1 MSGFY
6 RRALSKLNRLNL
18 EQCRELLV
26 SASQEIFRLDT
37 VLDSLPCGI
46 LVCDEKHRLLM
57 ANKAALRF
65 LPMSYT
71 EGELLWELL
80 PDEPVANFFQQVL
93 KHGDRV
99 LEHEMDIQT
108 QGPPGP
114 NRLLSISVHPLV
126 EKRHITGSL
135 VYMEDI
141 TEKRGREVRLRR
153 AENLASL
160 TTLAA
165 GVAHEIK
172 NPLGAISIHLQLLR
186 KALNK
191 KEKQQEPETDALV
204 DKYFS
209 VLNEEVD
216 RLTA

>member
-65 LPMSYT
+65 LPISHA
-71 EGELLWELL
+71 EGEVLWELI
-80 PDEPVANFFQQVL
+80 PDERIANFFQQAL
-93 KHGDRV
+93 QRGDKL
-99 LEHEMDIQT
+99 LEQEMDLHT

-135 VYMEDI
+135 VYIEDI

-165 GVAHEIK
+165 DKEPFGGDFDSSPAFAES
-172 NPLGAISIHLQLLR
+172 PRQ
-186 KALNK
+186 
-191 KEKQQEPETDALV
+191 KEKPAE
-204 DKYFS
+204 
-209 VLNEEVD
+209 
-216 RLTA
+216 